1 MAATADRKLKL
12 GVVARSQYS
21 ALKDGSV
28 NPRNIDLEVVEVAP
42 MPRLFDRM
50 IQDGEFDVSE
60 MAIVT
65 YLHIKEFNLPFTAI
79 PVFPLRAFP
88 QGTILKNVN
97 AGVNAPSDLAGK
109 KIGVRAYA
117 GTAGVWARG
126 LLQSEYGVDPSAVTW
141 IVNDEEHIGEYH
153 NPSNVVFEKGANLGE
168 MLVNGEIAAGIG
180 LMGIDSPNVA
190 PLVANARQAQAE
202 WFKKT
207 GVFPMNNTVVIKNE
221 VLAADPSIAVAMYD
235 AFKAAKDAY
244 LQRLKANGPNGRDEE
259 ADARYQEVVGDP
271 LPIGVEANRKG
282 LEMIVDY
289 ANKQQIIQGRY
300 SPEELFTEN
309 TRSLA

>member
-1 MAATADRKLKL
+1 MADRQLTV
-12 GVVARSQYS
+12 GIVARSHYS
-21 ALKDGSV
+21 TLKDGSV
-28 NPRNIDLEVVEVAP
+28 KPAGLELECIEVAP

-50 IQDGEFDVSE
+50 IQDGEFDISE

-65 YLHIKEFNLPFTAI
+65 YLHIKEFGLPFTAI

-88 QGTILKNVN
+88 QGTILQNVN
-97 AGVNAPSDLAGK
+97 SGVNSPTDLKGK
-109 KIGVRAYA
+109 RIGVRAYA

-126 LLQSEYGVDPSAVTW
+126 LLQSEYGVNPGDVTW

-168 MLVNGEIAAGIG
+168 MLISGEIAAGIG
-180 LMGIDSPNVA
+180 IMGIDNPNVK
-190 PLVANARQAQAE
+190 PLIPNARQAQAD

-221 VLAADPSIAVAMYD
+221 VLGSDPEIAVAMVD
-235 AFKAAKDAY
+235 AFKEAKDAY
-244 LQRLKANGPNGRDEE
+244 LKRLKENGANGRDEE
-259 ADARYQEVVGDP
+259 ADVRLQEVVGDP
-271 LPIGVEANRKG
+271 LPIGVAANRQG

-289 ANKQQIIQGRY
+289 ANKQQIITSRFT
-300 SPEELFTEN
+300 PEELFHPTTQNWE
-309 TRSLA
+309 A

>member
-1 MAATADRKLKL
+1 MADRDLKL

-28 NPRNIDLEVVEVAP
+28 RPAGINLEVIEVAP

-50 IQDGEFDVSE
+50 IQDLEFDVSE

-88 QGTILKNVN
+88 QGTILQNVN
-97 AGVNAPSDLAGK
+97 AGISTPKDLEGK

-126 LLQSEYGVDPSAVTW
+126 LLQSEYGVDPAKVTW

-153 NPSNVVFEKGANLGE
+153 NPPNVVLEKGANLGE
-168 MLVNGEIAAGIG
+168 MLTKGEIAAGIG
-180 LMGIDSPNVA
+180 IMGIDSPDVK
-190 PLVANARQAQAE
+190 PLIPNAREAQAD

-207 GVFPMNNTVVIKNE
+207 GVFPMNNTVVIKND
-221 VLAADPSIAVAMYD
+221 VLASDPGIAVAMYE
-235 AFKAAKDAY
+235 AFKQAKDSY

-259 ADARYQEVVGDP
+259 ADARLQEVVGDP
-271 LPIGVEANRKG
+271 LPIGVDANRKA
-282 LEMIVDY
+282 LEQIVDY
-289 ANKQQIIQGRY
+289 ANKQQIIKSRFT
-300 SPEELFTEN
+300 PEELFHSSTQD
-309 TRSLA
+309 

>member
-1 MAATADRKLKL
+1 MADRKLTL
-12 GVVARSQYS
+12 GIVARSQYS

-28 NPRNIDLEVVEVAP
+28 KPNNIELECIEVAP

-50 IQDGEFDVSE
+50 IQDSEFDVSE

-65 YLHIKEFNLPFTAI
+65 YLHIKEFGLPFTAI

-88 QGTILKNVN
+88 QGTILQNVN
-97 AGVNAPSDLAGK
+97 SGVNSPSDLGGK

-126 LLQSEYGVDPSAVTW
+126 LLQSEYGVDPGSVNW

-153 NPSNVVFEKGANLGE
+153 NPPNVTFEKGANLGE
-168 MLVNGEIAAGIG
+168 MLINGDIAAGIG
-180 LMGIDSPNVA
+180 IMGIDNPNVK
-190 PLVANARQAQAE
+190 PLIPNARQAQAD
-202 WFKKT
+202 WHKKT
-207 GVFPMNNTVVIKNE
+207 GVFPMNNTVVIKDD
-221 VLAADPSIAVAMYD
+221 VLASDPGIAVAIMD
-235 AFKAAKDAY
+235 AFRQAKVAY
-244 LQRLKANGPNGRDEE
+244 LARLKANGPNGRDEE
-259 ADARYQEVVGDP
+259 ADVRLQEVVGDP

-289 ANKQQIIQGRY
+289 ANRQQIIKSRF
-300 SPEELFTEN
+300 SPEELFSAN
-309 TRSLA
+309 TRQG